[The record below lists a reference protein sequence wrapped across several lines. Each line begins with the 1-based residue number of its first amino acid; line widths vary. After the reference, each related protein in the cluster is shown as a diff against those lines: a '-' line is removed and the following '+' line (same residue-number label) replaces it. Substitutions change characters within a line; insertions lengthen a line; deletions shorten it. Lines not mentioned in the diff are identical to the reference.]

1 MTYIGRFICVL
12 ALVMASVV
20 GASADDGCRSVFNG
34 EKIIVPLPGEVA
46 TYIEDAIRLTN
57 EIETGTATLLTALDE
72 AKDEEAII
80 KSIDDFVNYIF
91 TKEER
96 SNQIRKLSVDGLS
109 AEDAI
114 LKKEKESQ
122 ELISQF
128 SKISPGAGIIDIE
141 VLSRLLKRKT
151 AEVAR
156 IELRKALKRVGGDYN
171 DLALYDISDQ
181 VANELLN
188 SITSSRV
195 SDQLVKAALRYA
207 VVSAGGK
214 AIEGKVANTLCDKD
228 NEVLKR
234 RISRNIAYL
243 ALSQISQDGSINS
256 LRFDRIGFNKTTDEL
271 LKSPA
276 IEGDLKRNYADQLD
290 GVMDY
295 YNRVL
300 SLVGGMREARENLQ
314 GIQANLDLIIKTIRS
329 KELLPTV
336 EVELIR
342 KVKAVVT
349 KHQPELA
356 DKAIAPLLSL
366 LVDLV
371 ELKDMQDRGKL
382 TQEVFQ
388 QTRKAIYTVQ
398 DRTVPTYCSNEDS
411 SEFNDNFKECLP
423 TIISHAVLD
432 NLEYDDGENQFV
444 FDPQG
449 AIAPI
454 AEQAG
459 HFGGESNWFFH
470 LVIGMG
476 SVKMNNEDWVSMASE
491 QIGFGYKPSFL
502 RSRYDGFVT
511 KLGAYT
517 SGLLYEPNIDGVD
530 KRVIMGG
537 GFVALD
543 ILETVQLNG
552 SIFAGRS
559 EDGDSINGYSIGL
572 YIPLGEYLAELV
584 DK

>member
-1 MTYIGRFICVL
+1 MAYICRFICVL
-12 ALVMASVV
+12 ALVIASVV
-20 GASADDGCRSVFNG
+20 GASADGGCESVING
-34 EKIIVPLPGEVA
+34 EIKDFPSPKEVEKYINGA
-46 TYIEDAIRLTN
+46 TKLTQKVN
-57 EIETGTATLLTALDE
+57 DQTVNLLSSLGT
-72 AKDEEAII
+72 AKDEKTITDE
-80 KSIDDFVNYIF
+80 IDKFVAAFSFNAYELSPF
-91 TKEER
+91 TELTFNDLK
-96 SNQIRKLSVDGLS
+96 NMPPGDGM
-109 AEDAI
+109 
-114 LKKEKESQ
+114 
-122 ELISQF
+122 
-128 SKISPGAGIIDIE
+128 IDIE

-181 VANELLN
+181 VANELLS

-195 SDQLVKAALRYA
+195 SEQLVKAALRYA

-214 AIEGKVANTLCDKD
+214 AIESEVAKILCDS
-228 NEVLKR
+228 NNVELKR
-234 RISRNIAYL
+234 RVSRNIAYL
-243 ALSQISQDGSINS
+243 ALSEMSQDGSINF
-256 LRFDRIGFNKTTDEL
+256 LRLDRLGFNQTSVEL
-271 LKSPA
+271 LNSPA
-276 IEGDLKRNYADQLD
+276 IEEALKDNYKAQLNS
-290 GVMDY
+290 VMDY
-295 YNRVL
+295 YKSVL
-300 SLVGGMREARENLQ
+300 SLISGIRKAKENLQ
-314 GIQANLDLIIKTIRS
+314 GVQANLDLIIKTIRS

-336 EVELIR
+336 EVTLVR
-342 KVKAVVT
+342 KVKDIVT
-349 KHQPELA
+349 ERLQDL
-356 DKAIAPLLSL
+356 DKNVGTDAEEIAPFLDL

-371 ELKDMQDRGKL
+371 ELKDMQDRGKF
-382 TQEVFQ
+382 TQEVFL

-398 DRTVPTYCSNEDS
+398 DRTVPSYCSNEDS
-411 SEFNDNFKECLP
+411 SKFKANFKECLP

-432 NLEYDDGENQFV
+432 NLEYDEGENRFV

-476 SVKMNNEDWVSMASE
+476 SVKMNNTDWVSMASE
-491 QIGFGYKPSFL
+491 QIGFGYKPTFL

-511 KLGAYT
+511 KLGVYT
-517 SGLLYEPNIDGVD
+517 SGLLYKPNIDGVD

-543 ILETVQLNG
+543 ILKTVQLNG
-552 SIFAGRS
+552 TIFAGRS